1 MWVVCGLFFKKREKH
16 LYKYKTNIPHMVQ
29 GEGGEFVYLK
39 RRVMNADTRS
49 IGYRKKTRAKMK
61 TSDFFGIQDHD
72 NHHSQRD

>member
-1 MWVVCGLFFKKREKH
+1 
-16 LYKYKTNIPHMVQ
+16 MVQ